1 MAGDTIDIVQICESC
16 GTKVG
21 SLSVKKENMMLSS
34 KEELPCPKCKTV
46 RTVVREV
53 AGRQDSIQH
62 EAGTF
67 PKPPM

>member
-16 GTKVG
+16 GTEVG

-34 KEELPCPKCKTV
+34 KEELSCPKCKIV

-62 EAGTF
+62 EAETF

>member
-1 MAGDTIDIVQICESC
+1 MAGDTVDIVQICESC
-16 GTKVG
+16 GTEIG
-21 SLSVKKENMMLSS
+21 ALSVKKENMMLSS
-34 KEELPCPKCKTV
+34 KEELPCPQCKIA

-62 EAGTF
+62 EAETF